1 MTCFTKKEL
10 KLFREMLGFN
20 PFQIEQL
27 ETLWLEGKLSDRAFD
42 NIQKIWKKIGFK
54 VFTKKE
60 MEAVYVKD

>member
-1 MTCFTKKEL
+1 
-10 KLFREMLGFN
+10 MLGFN

-54 VFTKKE
+54 VFTRKE
-60 MEAVYVKD
+60 METALDKD

>member
-54 VFTKKE
+54 
-60 MEAVYVKD
+60 